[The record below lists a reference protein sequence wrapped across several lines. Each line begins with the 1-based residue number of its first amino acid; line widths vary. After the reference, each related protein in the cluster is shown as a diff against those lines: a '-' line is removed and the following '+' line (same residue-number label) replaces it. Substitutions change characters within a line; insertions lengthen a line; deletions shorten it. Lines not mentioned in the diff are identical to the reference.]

1 MTDWY
6 RNTTWDDAT
15 RDAFLARL
23 ARSRTQR
30 DQYIVLQA
38 LTLAPVVPEA
48 ALELVELYFET
59 RTDDFDDGRAE
70 FARSQALLALGR
82 IDDVADALRKTVA
95 LDAANDGLKTGAAQ
109 KYAAHVITHRM
120 TDRYAEIDALLG
132 DAPDRFLMPVEGH
145 GWYAARAVIAEFAG
159 DRDQARHYAR
169 AALREAARETSDLP
183 GHPKLGLVTD
193 TDSDLQKWLIEMAG
207 PQGEAE

>member
-1 MTDWY
+1 MMRRAMPSLRDWPGP
-6 RNTTWDDAT
+6 APS
-15 RDAFLARL
+15 AISL
-23 ARSRTQR
+23 
-30 DQYIVLQA
+30 IVLQA

-59 RTDDFDDGRAE
+59 RTDDFDMGDGAE

-95 LDAANDGLKTGAAQ
+95 LDAANDGLKTGAAR
-109 KYAAHVITHRM
+109 KYAALVIAHRM

-132 DAPDRFLMPVEGH
+132 PEPDRFVMPVEGH

-159 DRDQARHYAR
+159 DRDQARHHAR

-183 GHPKLGLVTD
+183 GHPKLGLVTE